1 MSGLEISSRNSV
13 WMLILVLSNCSWERR
28 TCNSRCICFLWP
40 FMFRIMIRSTYVR
53 LVWIANEFTQVCL
66 NADFGLVKLQMGIT
80 DDHDQLRLF
89 SLASF
94 VLYEDKIHI
103 AGVCLVWKYLHSM
116 VSQCWF
122 WYAALESENEVTN
135 CAQRE
140 SGWWK
145 CITRAFSSSRNLI
158 GSCPGYSRRNFPLKR
173 FTVLHRRFPTM

>member
-1 MSGLEISSRNSV
+1 
-13 WMLILVLSNCSWERR
+13 
-28 TCNSRCICFLWP
+28 
-40 FMFRIMIRSTYVR
+40 MFRIMIRSTYVR

-116 VSQCWF
+116 VSQC
-122 WYAALESENEVTN
+122 
-135 CAQRE
+135 
-140 SGWWK
+140 
-145 CITRAFSSSRNLI
+145 
-158 GSCPGYSRRNFPLKR
+158 
-173 FTVLHRRFPTM
+173 